1 MDRNSIDW
9 HGPMPA
15 ITTPF
20 DAADAVDEKAFAA
33 NIDRLIGDG
42 ATGIISGGCTG
53 EFWALAHDE
62 RVRLMAVAREA
73 VGGRVPLIVATGA
86 VSTEE
91 TIALTQAAERAGADG
106 ALVLPS
112 YFIRLTDAEILAHF
126 TAVCGGSG
134 LPVMLYNIPGNAGNI
149 LSPALVEALADLDTV
164 VAVKESSGDWNCFY
178 ETYLAVHDR
187 LRVFCGPSSLFGVPA
202 VQLGAD
208 GTIDCFPNM
217 WSPGGLELYYA
228 PARGDVETARAV
240 QALGQRLTALFTS
253 EGRTLYPSTK
263 AAMDMLGIPGG
274 GRPRAPLRALDAA
287 QRDGLE
293 RGLQALGL
301 LDAPPVRRRAAK
313 ARANG
318 G

>member
-20 DAADAVDEKAFAA
+20 DATGAIDDDAFAA
-33 NIDRLIGDG
+33 NIERLIRDG

-53 EFWALAHDE
+53 EFWALSYSE
-62 RVRLMAVAREA
+62 RIRLTEMAQEIIS
-73 VGGRVPLIVATGA
+73 GRVPLIVATGA

-91 TIALTQAAERAGADG
+91 TIALTLAAERARVDG
-106 ALVLPS
+106 VLVLPS
-112 YFIRLTDAEILAHF
+112 YFIKLTDAEIYEHF
-126 TAVCGGSG
+126 SAVCGASG
-134 LPVMLYNIPGNAGNI
+134 LPVMLYNIPGNAGNN
-149 LSPALVEALADLDTV
+149 LTPAMVDRLADIDTV
-164 VAVKESSGDWNCFY
+164 VAVKESSGDWNNFY
-178 ETYLAVHDR
+178 DTYLAVRDR
-187 LRVFCGPSSLFGVPA
+187 VRVFCGPSSLFGVPA

-208 GTIDCFPNM
+208 GTIDCFPNI

-228 PARGDVETARAV
+228 PARGDMETARKV
-240 QALGQRLTALFTS
+240 QELGQQLTALCTT

-274 GRPRAPLRALDAA
+274 GRPRSPLCALNKA

-293 RGLQALGL
+293 RGLCALGL
-301 LDAPPVRRRAAK
+301 MDNNTLSAEPQSQVES
-313 ARANG
+313 N
-318 G
+318 